1 MYGFKSLGGLLL
13 VLLTTALFLGACGE
27 SSTAAPGG
35 SNAAISIKGA
45 SEVTLDTTLSDFLK
59 KNFVGAF
66 TKDPVTLPD
75 LTIKVYSSDDDS
87 DTLAANTDA
96 ALNASGYKYNDFGNT
111 GSSKISLKDGSGFGL
126 YAKAGVP
133 DLFPTIN
140 KASQF
145 SSTTSGTPSGVNAA
159 AYQKFTE
166 QFKTKK
172 SGMFLVSASNLIQ
185 SVLKSKSGAAT
196 TIAATTTAALT
207 SVATS
212 VATSTTAPTTV
223 ATTVATTKAATT
235 AAPTT
240 VATTVAT
247 TKAVTTTVPAT
258 TAPIASNTTKFPVI
272 ANTSEIKLD
281 PAVENSIKD
290 GFATQVKG
298 VKDLSVKFYGSSDDT
313 ETLSTS
319 THKALL
325 DAGYKFAI
333 PGFTA
338 PTEQGDALVGFY
350 SKPGTPDL
358 FVIMGDPNAG
368 LGVSGLD
375 ASLFQQISSDFA
387 SKKSVLV
394 VLSGT
399 GLVNA
404 LSGGSSTATM
414 RPRL

>member
-1 MYGFKSLGGLLL
+1 MHGFKSLGGLLL
-13 VLLTTALFLGACGE
+13 VLLITALFLGACGE
-27 SSTAAPGG
+27 SSTAAPSGN
-35 SNAAISIKGA
+35 NAAISIKGT
-45 SEVTLDTTLSDFLK
+45 SEVTLDTSLSDFLK

-66 TKDPVTLPD
+66 TKDPATLPD

-87 DTLAANTDA
+87 DMLAASTDA

-111 GSSKISLKDGSGFGL
+111 GSSKITLKDGSGFGL

-145 SSTTSGTPSGVNAA
+145 STTTSGTPSGVDAA
-159 AYQKFTE
+159 AYQKFTD
-166 QFKTKK
+166 QFKNKK
-172 SGMFLVSASNLIQ
+172 SGMFLVSASNLVQ
-185 SVLKSKSGAAT
+185 SVLKSKSAAAVT

-223 ATTVATTKAATT
+223 VTTVATTKAATT
-235 AAPTT
+235 VAPTT

-247 TKAVTTTVPAT
+247 TKAAATAPPAT
-258 TAPIASNTTKFPVI
+258 TTPVASNAAKFPVI
-272 ANTSEIKLD
+272 ANSSEIKLD
-281 PAVENSIKD
+281 PAVESSIKD

-313 ETLSTS
+313 ATLSTS

-350 SKPGTPDL
+350 NKPGTPDL

-387 SKKSVLV
+387 SKK
-394 VLSGT
+394 
-399 GLVNA
+399 A
-404 LSGGSSTATM
+404 C
-414 RPRL
+414 